1 MLKVLLAAAILLV
14 PAAVPAS
21 ADVSVQ
27 DTRPPECSSRFK
39 DPNPRQ
45 RTIIRDTNMHEMSNP
60 PVCSPHGPY
69 IGALR
74 AGSTFIVYHADPYE
88 PYWCYGYSW
97 QIART
102 GYILCDAY
110 DAPTALAEPAAEPA
124 VEPLEACNGT
134 YTHCETNRCE
144 AGRFYRNYDPTADH
158 FSWEYG
164 TPLVKGEQGDIRDEP
179 YRRYGPRGVRAMHAG
194 QWGFYSTACFP

>member
-1 MLKVLLAAAILLV
+1 MLKVLLAAAIALV

-27 DTRPPECSSRFK
+27 DTRPPECASHFK

-45 RTIIRDTNMHEMSNP
+45 RTINRDTNLHEMSNP

-69 IGALR
+69 LGALR

-88 PYWCYGYSW
+88 PLWCYGYSW
-97 QIART
+97 QLART
-102 GYILCDAY
+102 GYILCEAY
-110 DAPTALAEPAAEPA
+110 DLPAAPAEPTTAELR
-124 VEPLEACNGT
+124 EPCNGT

-158 FSWEYG
+158 FSWEWG
-164 TPLVKGEQGDIRDEP
+164 DPLVKGEQGDIRDEP

>member
-1 MLKVLLAAAILLV
+1 MMKVLLAAVIALV
-14 PAAVPAS
+14 PVALVPAVPAS

-27 DTRPPECSSRFK
+27 DTRPPQCSGRFK

-45 RTIIRDTNMHEMSNP
+45 RTIIRDTNLHEMSNP

-69 IGALR
+69 LGALR
-74 AGSTFIVYHADPYE
+74 AGSTFVVYHADPYE
-88 PYWCYGYSW
+88 PLWCYGYSW
-97 QIART
+97 QLART
-102 GYILCDAY
+102 GYILCEAY
-110 DAPTALAEPAAEPA
+110 DVPAAPAAPVATPREP
-124 VEPLEACNGT
+124 CNGT

-144 AGRFYRNYDPTADH
+144 QARFYRNYDPGADH

-164 TPLVKGEQGDIRDEP
+164 SPLVKGEQGDIRDEP